1 MPLLI
6 PEPNLTVWQAAKVSD
21 FVPMTTL
28 LLLREKRINVV
39 IGWIG
44 KEALICILMLWP
56 KLPV

>member
-1 MPLLI
+1 MPLLN

-39 IGWIG
+39 IG
-44 KEALICILMLWP
+44 
-56 KLPV
+56 

>member
-1 MPLLI
+1 MNNTTHVKTFVPLLI

-39 IGWIG
+39 IGCIG
-44 KEALICILMLWP
+44 KRH
-56 KLPV
+56 